1 MPILDESGYIF
12 LQKQLSQFCP
22 WLIQTSFVLYAKK
35 DLFGV
40 LRLNSCLWLKSCTML
55 WLKYCAMDW
64 GHWDFD
70 CLISDW
76 LSGSWTQDH
85 LAVWLENW
93 LVYLLHY
100 STLTAIKSSKWKK
113 FSFGWVKPIYI
124 VVNYFHASRFESCF
138 FKVKDNWNV
147 LSLSNSNSIPGQNDL
162 ICRGHE
168 SYKCAYLILNKQQS
182 QCLKVWG
189 RLWIPS

>member
-1 MPILDESGYIF
+1 MQWIEAIGILIV
-12 LQKQLSQFCP
+12 KN
-22 WLIQTSFVLYAKK
+22 T
-35 DLFGV
+35 
-40 LRLNSCLWLKSCTML
+40 
-55 WLKYCAMDW
+55 
-64 GHWDFD
+64 
-70 CLISDW
+70 ISDW

-100 STLTAIKSSKWKK
+100 STLTAIKSSKWKT
-113 FSFGWVKPIYI
+113 FSFGWVKLIYI

-162 ICRGHE
+162 ICRSHE
-168 SYKCAYLILNKQQS
+168 SYKCAYLILNKQQW

-189 RLWIPS
+189 RLWIPSLLNKLLQKLPSFLASLGITFLRFMSFLLQNNSIIHSIELKHLM

>member
-1 MPILDESGYIF
+1 
-12 LQKQLSQFCP
+12 
-22 WLIQTSFVLYAKK
+22 
-35 DLFGV
+35 
-40 LRLNSCLWLKSCTML
+40 ML

-168 SYKCAYLILNKQQS
+168 SYKCAYLILNKQQW